1 MLQKFGWLP
10 VLPALS
16 EIGADPA
23 PAIMFNQVLDFQHI
37 ISQIKMRNLFH
48 KFDINV
54 VRSPVVF
61 LRRFSNI
68 SPFHSNSFSNLP
80 KATPS
85 LIPSLT
91 FPSSARVTAT
101 ALHNAPSCLSRV
113 LKTMKHEIT
122 ILWFAEKIFTWL
134 QPLGCSLGPTPSS
147 PPHPLRH
154 LLPQGH
160 VVSFVGAEDAWS
172 KKVVGKQICLALD
185 STIDQPFGDGQLV
198 LKTVTSNG
206 YNLHPI
212 PQRSDGKR

>member
-23 PAIMFNQVLDFQHI
+23 PAKMFNQVLDFQHI

-48 KFDINV
+48 KFDING

-68 SPFHSNSFSNLP
+68 SPFHSNSFSQF
-80 KATPS
+80 
-85 LIPSLT
+85 LT

-113 LKTMKHEIT
+113 LKTMKHEIA
-122 ILWFAEKIFTWL
+122 IL
-134 QPLGCSLGPTPSS
+134 
-147 PPHPLRH
+147 
-154 LLPQGH
+154 
-160 VVSFVGAEDAWS
+160 
-172 KKVVGKQICLALD
+172 
-185 STIDQPFGDGQLV
+185 
-198 LKTVTSNG
+198 
-206 YNLHPI
+206 
-212 PQRSDGKR
+212 